1 MEKFEKVKLAMLSM
15 QRHSWEQG
23 VAMQALWE
31 LGDEEGAI
39 RLAIEAAYRKHGDGR
54 VASIGGMSA
63 QTDPS
68 ACGEVLL
75 RAAKKTQIE
84 ALKDAAE
91 AMLEFNL
98 TKAPRSA
105 KGILYHIDYDQSFW
119 VDSMYMLPPFLA
131 AAGHYEEAV
140 KQINGYWEALFIEEK
155 EMLGHRYDDATKEF
169 QRDAIW
175 ATGNGWALAGIARV
189 IDLIPESQYEVRLE
203 LTKKAVQLITG
214 FIKYLRED
222 KLVHDVLDDP
232 STYVDGAGTLLFA
245 YGIYRGILTDW
256 LSPVLKELADGCMDA
271 VSENV
276 DMYGFV
282 RDVAGAPHFES
293 SGISP
298 EAQAF
303 YLLAYAAR
311 TKIEALP
318 EVAWDDQGMLAGGN
332 LAHSNDFEGFDD
344 FEDDIN

>member
-31 LGDEEGAI
+31 LGDEENAI
-39 RLAIEAAYRKHGDGR
+39 RLAIEAAYRQHDDGR
-54 VASIGGMSA
+54 VAAIGGMSA

-75 RAAKKTQIE
+75 RAARKTQIE
-84 ALKDAAE
+84 ALKKAADD
-91 AMLEFNL
+91 MLEFNL

-105 KGILYHIDYDQSFW
+105 DGILYHMDYDQSFW

-131 AAGHYEEAV
+131 AAGHYEEAI
-140 KQINGYWEALFIEEK
+140 KQINGYWDALFIEEK
-155 EMLGHRYDDATKEF
+155 EMLGHMYDDQKQEF
-169 QRDAIW
+169 QRDALW

-189 IDLIPESQYEVRLE
+189 IDLVPESQYEERLA
-203 LTKKAVQLITG
+203 LTQKAIQLITG

-232 STYVDGAGTLLFA
+232 SSYVDGAGTLLFA
-245 YGIYRGILTDW
+245 YGIYRGILTGW
-256 LSPVLKELADGCMDA
+256 LAPVLKELADGCMDA

-276 DMYGFV
+276 DIYGFV
-282 RDVAGAPHFES
+282 RDVAGAPHFNK

-303 YLLAYAAR
+303 YLLAHAAR
-311 TKIEALP
+311 VKVEQLP
-318 EVAWDDQGMLAGGN
+318 EEVLDPTSLLNQGMLN
-332 LAHSNDFEGFDD
+332 N
-344 FEDDIN
+344 EDLTEIS